1 MKIRITLQRVLALF
15 GAAIFLFTSSV
26 AAQTAMKH
34 ENRTNVS
41 SGQRIPLQVDVS
53 GDEDINMVRSYFK
66 SADGSRYFFVPMQK
80 LGEPVFKG
88 LLPAPSLGT
97 KKIEYF
103 FLAST
108 VSREIV
114 KSQSF
119 YLDVEDDKEA
129 ISRSQIRDAK
139 DVRIDLED
147 YERAKELVDQ
157 LGSNPADTARVP
169 VGSETR
175 LVEPIEIEGF
185 SDFII
190 AARQEPFLSLASTVA
205 ASGTA
210 GAAASSTAA
219 AAGGISWGKVAL
231 GALALGGGAAAAS
244 SSSDDD
250 DGAGGGGTAL
260 APTGNE
266 VGFGVPP
273 NGNMQAPF
281 AIELISLGGR
291 DPAVVDVTYNGVLLG
306 RWQGTAT
313 QSFPLPNVGADV
325 NLIFVN
331 ASESLFEVHW
341 ETNGGRETA
350 DILANPGDF
359 VRLRTR

>member
-1 MKIRITLQRVLALF
+1 MKIRIILRRLSALL
-15 GAAIFLFTSSV
+15 GAVIFTSSV
-26 AAQTAMKH
+26 IAQTAMKH
-34 ENRTNVS
+34 DNPSNTS

-53 GDEDINMVRSYFK
+53 GDEEINLVRSYFK
-66 SADGSRYFFVPMQK
+66 STDGSRYFFVPMQK
-80 LGEPVFKG
+80 IDEPVFKG

-97 KKIEYF
+97 KQIEYF

-129 ISRSQIRDAK
+129 MSRSKIRDAK

-147 YERAKELVDQ
+147 YERAKELIDK

-185 SDFII
+185 SDFVI

-210 GAAASSTAA
+210 GVAAGSTAA

-250 DGAGGGGTAL
+250 EGAGGGTAL
-260 APTGNE
+260 APTGDE

-281 AIELISLGGR
+281 AIELIPLGGR
-291 DPAVVDVTYNGVLLG
+291 DPAVVDVTYNGILLG
-306 RWQGTAT
+306 RWQGAAT
-313 QSFPLPNVGADV
+313 QSFPLPGVGSDV

-331 ASESLFEVHW
+331 ASQSLFEVHW
-341 ETNGGRETA
+341 QTNGGRETA
-350 DILANPGDF
+350 DILLANPGDF

>member
-1 MKIRITLQRVLALF
+1 MRIRITLQRLFVLF
-15 GAAIFLFTSSV
+15 GAAIVTSSIT
-26 AAQTAMKH
+26 AQTAMTH
-34 ENRTNVS
+34 NNPTNTS

-53 GDEDINMVRSYFK
+53 GDEDINIVRSYFK
-66 SADGSRYFFVPMQK
+66 STDGSRYFFVPMQK

-97 KKIEYF
+97 KQIEYF

-108 VSREIV
+108 ASREIV

-119 YLDVEDDKEA
+119 YLDVENDKEA
-129 ISRSQIRDAK
+129 MSRSQIRDAK

-147 YERAKELVDQ
+147 YEKAKEVIDQ
-157 LGSNPADTARVP
+157 LGSNPADTDRVP

-185 SDFII
+185 SDFVI

-210 GAAASSTAA
+210 GASTASA
-219 AAGGISWGKVAL
+219 AAATAGGISWGKVAL

-244 SSSDDD
+244 NSSDDD
-250 DGAGGGGTAL
+250 DGAGGGTAL

-273 NGNMQAPF
+273 NGNMQPPF

-291 DPAVVDVTYNGVLLG
+291 DPAVVDVTYNGILLG

-313 QSFPLPNVGADV
+313 QSFPLPGVGSDV